1 MLRIKW
7 AARQVVILVFMFGH
21 FSAALAAG
29 GEVTFTI
36 NPDEKENLKI
46 KKIKKFKFI
55 DVSGEIEEIFMFREP
70 QISLKDVRLE
80 FFD

>member
-36 NPDEKENLKI
+36 NPDDKENLI
-46 KKIKKFKFI
+46 KF
-55 DVSGEIEEIFMFREP
+55 
-70 QISLKDVRLE
+70 
-80 FFD
+80 